1 MGHMRPA
8 FLLLALALSAAPFAS
23 GCSASADDFEESE
36 DALAAK
42 PYAQKITSATGYKAF
57 GVEGGGFGQSGRTM
71 KFVIDARTTARPI
84 FFINGNYAV
93 GGKVPDAQKYH
104 YAFSRK
110 HLGVADDNGTFNDS
124 TYFTQNKRFFAGTIQ
139 TYLAGSDTAPTYAVQ
154 LYPDDVAAEE
164 TILGMLQV
172 VKAAFTIRG
181 AKLAFVASGPQQTT
195 VKVKAKI
202 EALGFRIATLE
213 QMLGDVKYFPTN
225 PGEAWGYL
233 RIFPKDLGTLRPTDI
248 PVFDELPLD
257 LSVVAGTITRVYQDA
272 TSHVNLKSK
281 ERGTPNMVLRDA
293 SPTHDALAPFADKPV
308 HLVVGKSGFQIE
320 ATTDAIVRAK
330 LAARLAKPWV
340 TLPVVAETKLASY
353 DEMCPTNA
361 AACLDLVSRYGGK
374 STGLGFLAN
383 PKVLGRVSQTGSA
396 SKKYGY
402 DLVPFGFGVPV
413 QGYRDFVAD
422 PANATLKAKIDALIA
437 AEKGGNLSP
446 NDRNAMIKEIQAL
459 FLSGRLDPARLGAIT
474 ARIQQL
480 VPGVEKI
487 KVRSSSNAEDVPHF
501 DGAGLYDSFSAKPAK
516 ADNPDFSCTIVPDAD
531 APTKSDVEPKTV
543 QCAIKAVYASLW
555 NPRAVEERSFA
566 RLDHATSAMGLA
578 IVPAYDSES
587 DVDANGVVIT
597 RAIGSDILAYTISVQ
612 DQNNLVTNPD
622 PGTIA
627 ETELATFASETR
639 PPRFTPTRFATP
651 VKGGPARTAPILPVD
666 TLTTLVDLV
675 RTVEIAYCNAQ
686 PDYYDGDCRWV
697 WLDGE
702 KPAALDMEFKFLA
715 NGHFVMKQ
723 AREFHGR

>member
-1 MGHMRPA
+1 MRTSA
-8 FLLLALALSAAPFAS
+8 LFLMALALAAAPLAS
-23 GCSASADDFEESE
+23 GCSANVDDLEESE

-42 PYAQKITSATGYKAF
+42 PYAMKITSATGYKAF

-71 KFVIDARTTARPI
+71 KFVIDARTSARSI
-84 FFINGNYAV
+84 YFVNGNYTV
-93 GGKVPDAQKYH
+93 GGKVPDSQKYH
-104 YAFSRK
+104 WYFARK
-110 HLGVADDNGTFNDS
+110 HMGVTDDNTTFNDS
-124 TYFTQNKRFFAGTIQ
+124 TYFVQKKRFFAGTIQ
-139 TYLAGSDTAPTYAVQ
+139 TYIAGSDTVPTYAVQ

-164 TILGMLQV
+164 TILGMLETI
-172 VKAAFTIRG
+172 KPAFTIKG

-195 VKVKAKI
+195 AKVKAKI

-233 RIFPKDLGTLRPTDI
+233 RIFPKDLGSLRPTDI
-248 PVFDELPLD
+248 PVFDDLPLD

-293 SPTHDALAPFADKPV
+293 SPTNPALKPFADKPV
-308 HLVVGKSGFQIE
+308 HLVVGKNGYTIE
-320 ATTDAIVRAK
+320 ATTDEIVKAK

-340 TLPVVAETKLASY
+340 KLPVVAETKLMSY
-353 DEMCPTNA
+353 DEMCPSKA
-361 AACLDLVSRYGGK
+361 ASCLDLVSRYGGK

-383 PKVLGRVSQTGSA
+383 PKVLGRFSQTGTA
-396 SKKYGY
+396 SKKAGY
-402 DLVPFGFGVPV
+402 DLVPFGFGIPV

-422 PANATLKAKIDALIA
+422 PANAALKTKIDALVA

-446 NDRNAMIKEIQAL
+446 NDRNARIKEIQGM
-459 FLSGRLDPARLGAIT
+459 FLAGRLDPVRLSAIT
-474 ARIQQL
+474 ARIQEL
-480 VPGVEKI
+480 IPGIEKI
-487 KVRSSSNAEDVPHF
+487 KVRSSSNAEDVPNF

-516 ADNPDFSCTIVPDAD
+516 ADNPDNSCVIVPDPD
-531 APTKSDVEPKTV
+531 APTKSDVSPKTV

-555 NPRAVEERSFA
+555 NARAVEERSFA
-566 RLDHATSAMGLA
+566 RLDHATSGMGLA

-587 DVDANGVVIT
+587 DVAANGVVIT
-597 RAIGSDILAYTISVQ
+597 RAIGTDIIAYTVSVQ

-627 ETELATFASETR
+627 ETELATFSSETR

-651 VKGGPARTAPILPVD
+651 VKGGPARTTPVLPVN

-675 RTVEIAYCNAQ
+675 RTVEVAYCNAQ
-686 PDYYDGDCRWV
+686 PDYYDGDCRYV
-697 WLDGE
+697 WLDNE
-702 KPAALDMEFKFLA
+702 KPKALDMEFKFLA

>member
-1 MGHMRPA
+1 MRTSA
-8 FLLLALALSAAPFAS
+8 LLLMALALAAAPLAS
-23 GCSASADDFEESE
+23 GCSASTDDLEESE

-71 KFVIDARTTARPI
+71 KFVIDARTAARPI
-84 FFINGNYAV
+84 FFVNGNYTV
-93 GGKVPDAQKYH
+93 GGKVPDSQKYH
-104 YAFSRK
+104 WYFARK
-110 HLGVADDNGTFNDS
+110 YMGVTDDNTTFNDS
-124 TYFTQNKRFFAGTIQ
+124 TYFTQKKRFFAGTIQ
-139 TYLAGSDTAPTYAVQ
+139 TYMAGNDTAPTYAVQ
-154 LYPDDVAAEE
+154 LYPDDVAAED
-164 TILGMLQV
+164 TILGMLQTI
-172 VKAAFTIRG
+172 KPAFTIPG

-195 VKVKAKI
+195 AKVKAKI

-233 RIFPKDLGTLRPTDI
+233 RIFPKDLGALRPTDI
-248 PVFDELPLD
+248 PVFDDLPLD

-293 SPTHDALAPFADKPV
+293 SPTNATLKPFADKPV
-308 HLVVGKSGFQIE
+308 HLVVGKNGFTIE
-320 ATTDAIVRAK
+320 ATTDEIVKAK
-330 LAARLAKPWV
+330 VAARLSKPWIK
-340 TLPVVAETKLASY
+340 LDVVSETKLSSY
-353 DEMCPTNA
+353 DEMCPTKA
-361 AACLDLVSRYGGK
+361 ASCLDLVSRFGGK
-374 STGLGFLAN
+374 ATGLGFLAN
-383 PKVLGRVSQTGSA
+383 SKVLGRLSQTGTA
-396 SKKYGY
+396 SKKAGY

-422 PANATLKAKIDALIA
+422 PANAALKAKIDALIA

-446 NDRNAMIKEIQAL
+446 NDRNARIKEIQAL
-459 FLSGRLDPARLGAIT
+459 FLTGRLDPVRLGAIT
-474 ARIQQL
+474 ARIQEL
-480 VPGVEKI
+480 IPGVEKI
-487 KVRSSSNAEDVPHF
+487 KVRSSSNAEDVPNF

-516 ADNPDFSCTIVPDAD
+516 ADNPDNSCVIVPDPD
-531 APTKSDVEPKTV
+531 APTKSDVSPKTV

-555 NPRAVEERSFA
+555 NSRAVEERSFA

-587 DVDANGVVIT
+587 DVASNGVVIT
-597 RAIGSDILAYTISVQ
+597 RAIGSDIIAYTVSVQ

-627 ETELATFASETR
+627 ETELATFSSETR

-651 VKGGPARTAPILPVD
+651 VKGGPARTTPLLPVS

-686 PDYYDGDCRWV
+686 PDYYDGDCRYV
-697 WLDGE
+697 WLDNE
-702 KPAALDMEFKFLA
+702 KPKALDMELKLLA